1 MVLLESISFALL
13 RCRPTRSSHQAAIFG
28 EGNIHI
34 SESPSSPVDLLLS
47 ASELKASASG
57 TDWNFGTADG
67 LGAPCLDR
75 PACHGDR
82 RTVGGFWA
90 ASF

>member
-13 RCRPTRSSHQAAIFG
+13 RLWCRPTRSSHQAAIFG
-28 EGNIHI
+28 KGNIHI
-34 SESPSSPVDLLLS
+34 SESQSSLVDLLLS

-67 LGAPCLDR
+67 
-75 PACHGDR
+75 
-82 RTVGGFWA
+82 
-90 ASF
+90 